1 MHHNAVFKSYY
12 LITPLVLN
20 ILLLESAQAAIQHPL
35 NELKVIEVPISKQDL
50 TRIAVKDDRI
60 QNVFGSTGEY
70 VLEAD
75 EDQGQVFIRPSGVND
90 FKPIHLTFTTE
101 SGHTQDLRLIPQDQD
116 PEALI
121 LQAEDQEKK
130 LSHPFIAR
138 HEVEDLLRACR
149 EQRIPLGYKLMPLA
163 LRVNIPKI
171 SLWAHPGLG
180 SPGPGS
186 PGLDPGPRDQD
197 PNSSLKAPKNS
208 YFLIR
213 EIKGNKLRGLTYEI
227 KNTNKASL
235 VLSESEFAE
244 SLPLKKTDIIAIL
257 MPTKTLDHGER
268 TEAHVVAYAY

>member
-20 ILLLESAQAAIQHPL
+20 ILLLESAQAAIQHHL

-50 TRIAVKDDRI
+50 TRIAIKDDRI

-75 EDQGQVFIRPSGVND
+75 EDQGQIFVRPSGFND
-90 FKPIHLTFTTE
+90 SKPIHLTLTTE
-101 SGHTQDLRLIPQDQD
+101 SGHTQDLKLIPYDKD

-121 LQAEDQEKK
+121 LQAEDQEEK
-130 LSHPFIAR
+130 LLQPFIAR

-149 EQRIPLGYKLMPLA
+149 EQRIPLGYKLMPLDIW
-163 LRVNIPKI
+163 VNPE
-171 SLWAHPGLG
+171 
-180 SPGPGS
+180 
-186 PGLDPGPRDQD
+186 D
-197 PNSSLKAPKNS
+197 PNSSLKASRDS

-213 EIKGNKLRGLTYEI
+213 EIKGEKLRGLTYEVR
-227 KNTNKASL
+227 NTYKTPL
-235 VLSESEFAE
+235 ILSESEFAE
-244 SLPLKKTDIIAIL
+244 SLPLKKTDIVAIL

-268 TEAHVVAYAY
+268 TEVHVVAYAY